1 MQPIAVCET
10 NILLSGLGWK
20 GTPYRCIELARQR
33 NPVGESLMRSPDIEG
48 KIKELFG
55 ERLLK

>member
-33 NPVGESLMRSPDIEG
+33 NPIGEC
-48 KIKELFG
+48 
-55 ERLLK
+55 